1 MVSLP
6 FKLRQ
11 LEEGRKMDDIKIPQ
25 EIVQKKA
32 VDTNSGI
39 DLDAGSVADSVV
51 DTVVEVVSESVSAV
65 VGAIVDAFTD
75 L

>member
-1 MVSLP
+1 
-6 FKLRQ
+6 
-11 LEEGRKMDDIKIPQ
+11 MDDVKVPQ
-25 EIVQKKA
+25 EIIQKKA
-32 VDTNSGI
+32 VDATSGI

-65 VGAIVDAFTD
+65 VGAIVDAITD